1 MIGSQRVI
9 LGLSLISLSCLFVCM
24 HLLMHM
30 ARGLHMWCNSN
41 SQEDWIEIKE
51 PMVLFPSMRMWG
63 YVEEVDDG
71 HRYTRV

>member
-1 MIGSQRVI
+1 
-9 LGLSLISLSCLFVCM
+9 
-24 HLLMHM
+24 
-30 ARGLHMWCNSN
+30 MWCNSN